1 MFLLDERAVGVC
13 SVVRGRKDFTQR
25 TQRKRT
31 EFAEVRGKE
40 ELAP

>member
-1 MFLLDERAVGVC
+1 MFLLDDGAAGVC
-13 SVVRGRKDFTQR
+13 SEVRGRKDLTQR

-40 ELAP
+40 ELA